1 MASTIDT
8 LEVLYEDNH
17 VIIINKKA
25 GDLVQNDKT
34 GDRSLRE
41 LVMQYLKEKYNK
53 PGNVFLGVVHRLDR
67 PTTGI
72 VLFAKTSKALTRLNA
87 AFKVKD
93 VKKTYWA
100 IVNGILD
107 HESGTLR
114 HFMVRNR
121 KNNTSKAHKNTVP
134 ESKEAILDYKVLK
147 LFDKYSLLEINLKT
161 GRHHQIR
168 AQMKAIGHPVKGDL
182 KYGSARSNKDGSIHL
197 HARRLQLKHP
207 VKELF
212 IDVTAPLP
220 DDVLW
225 DLCN

>member
-1 MASTIDT
+1 MASTLDT

-34 GDRSLRE
+34 GDQSLRE
-41 LVMQYLKEKYNK
+41 LVMLYLKEKYSK

-67 PTTGI
+67 PTTGM
-72 VLFAKTSKALTRLNA
+72 VLFAKTSKALTRLND
-87 AFKVKD
+87 AFKNKD

-100 IVNGILD
+100 IVNGKPENEID
-107 HESGTLR
+107 TLK
-114 HFMVRNR
+114 HYMVRHR
-121 KNNTSKAHKNTVP
+121 KNNTSKAHINPVP
-134 ESKEAILDYKVLK
+134 ESKEAVLEYRVLK
-147 LFDKYSLLEINLKT
+147 TFDNYSLLEINLKT

-182 KYGSARSNKDGSIHL
+182 KYGSARSNKDAGIHL

-207 VKELF
+207 VKDAM
-212 IDVTAPLP
+212 IDCIAPLP

-225 DLCN
+225 NLCN